1 MLTGFKEAEEKRNRK
16 ETLKRK
22 FYIKDAVLRWKELE
36 LSREIEKRYIGILR
50 YCNVGPNWTQ
60 CHIINCVNLTHR
72 SSFL

>member
-36 LSREIEKRYIGILR
+36 LSREIEKR
-50 YCNVGPNWTQ
+50 
-60 CHIINCVNLTHR
+60 
-72 SSFL
+72 